1 MGVLVFIGGMICLIS
16 LPILFVHVREKK
28 RDTLPWQKG
37 IITNKDETRDNHGI
51 IYHHIAIDNAY
62 VYRVNHDSYVKMF
75 LNHRIRFKVNAVNHI
90 VKWEDLDI
98 NTSRVFTSD
107 DKHDSI

>member
-1 MGVLVFIGGMICLIS
+1 MTILISITAFICLVG
-16 LPILFVHVREKK
+16 LLILFLYVCERK
-28 RDTLPWQKG
+28 RDELPWQKG
-37 IITNKDETRDNHGI
+37 IITNKDETQDNHGI

-90 VKWEDLDI
+90 VKWEDLDLNAS
-98 NTSRVFTSD
+98 NTFTSD
-107 DKHDSI
+107 DKRDSI